1 MQKPSDVSS
10 PAPLGAWAFRL
21 RGGAWSLAYVVLL
34 GLARPTFPSLL
45 AGLVLVFLGQILR
58 FWGVGCI
65 VRYRG
70 ETVGAE
76 RLVTWGPFA
85 FVRNPLY
92 LGNGLIG
99 LGWAFSG
106 NTLVGVVFFLLL
118 FFLLYI
124 LLIIPHEEHFLED
137 RFGVAFVAYRVK
149 TGMLLP
155 RRVPSREE
163 LRGAFDVSVLW
174 RSECHSLYVTVLG
187 SVLILSRLWW

>member
-1 MQKPSDVSS
+1 M
-10 PAPLGAWAFRL
+10 
-21 RGGAWSLAYVVLL
+21 
-34 GLARPTFPSLL
+34 
-45 AGLVLVFLGQILR
+45 LR

-70 ETVGAE
+70 ETVNAE

-99 LGWAFSG
+99 LGWAFAG
-106 NTLVGVVFFLLL
+106 NTLVGVAFFLLL

-124 LLIIPHEEHFLED
+124 LLIIPHEERFLED
-137 RFGVAFVAYRVK
+137 RFGLAFAAYRAK
-149 TGMLLP
+149 TGMILP
-155 RRVPSREE
+155 VRMPLREE

-187 SVLILSRLWW
+187 SAFIFSRLWW